1 MKLNRLF
8 TLCAVVAVAAAA
20 CQEEP
25 LPDAVT
31 PSSIEIPVLS
41 VGGGTTVSFSTN
53 CAWTA
58 SSDASFVTISPE
70 SGDAGDASI
79 TLTVTP
85 NDTFEERVAT
95 VKVVAGSITSV
106 YKVRQA
112 YTLVFG
118 ASTDKPLS
126 ISAEEQ
132 TFAIQVTANEAYKV
146 AVEGDWLTYLPASRA
161 VPVTS
166 AASFKASA
174 NSGLEKRTA
183 TITITSASGA
193 VLKYAVEQAVAEG
206 AMKIASVKYIS
217 NVEDTYNPVENAV
230 SFHSEYEL
238 EFDTEDGKVFLAIN
252 TAEVEKPLESVPAGE
267 FEVDASNSHA
277 AGTFSVAGAKYY
289 TKILDGEREIAVV
302 DGEVNI
308 EKDGNVYSVTAA
320 LMDASEKIS
329 TYVYKGEFP
338 AVEDASTGC
347 SYSKVDYQGDYYTY
361 FASGAK
367 GYNFSLYPSDS
378 AVDAD
383 YPYYIYFTVYGDKT
397 LDEKTV
403 PTGKFTL
410 DLDPEYIDSPYRCG
424 TVNYKPG
431 TITACSAYGKLDPEN
446 GKYYNFDIPE
456 MTVEIANVS
465 GTVYSVKIDAK
476 MKGKVTDY
484 IYDENTGETTQKV
497 LGETEFTY
505 SKTFEIN
512 IDGIS
517 DNVPRPAPDVDV
529 TFTYCFPS
537 SNYTG
542 FWYGSPYENI
552 NSQAWVVGWS
562 NSVNGNYTVN
572 LPIISETDC
581 PWTYEYNFAN
591 NRYCNTP
598 LPDGVYTY
606 APGYEPVAQ
615 SIGNWKM
622 VSRKAYVQNGYTGTV
637 TYVKSGTVT
646 FADGKVT
653 FDLQCASADG
663 SVNVKFDGSFDTAPN
678 LFQNYT
684 TSASRKAQA
693 TWAVAPTE

>member
-41 VGGGTTVSFSTN
+41 VGGSTTVSFSTN

-58 SSDASFVTISPE
+58 SSDASFVTVSPE
-70 SGDAGDASI
+70 SGEAGDANL
-79 TLTVTP
+79 TLSVTP
-85 NDTFEERVAT
+85 NDTFEERVANVT
-95 VKVVAGSITSV
+95 VVAGSITTV

-118 ASTDKPLS
+118 AATDKPLS
-126 ISAEEQ
+126 ISADEQ
-132 TFAIQVTANEAYKV
+132 TFAIQVTSNESYEV
-146 AVEGDWLTYLPASRA
+146 AVEGDWLTLLPATRA

-174 NSGLEKRTA
+174 NTGLQKRTA
-183 TITITSASGA
+183 TITITSASGS

-206 AMKIASVKYIS
+206 AMKIASVKYVS
-217 NVEDTYNPVENAV
+217 NVEDTYDQIEGKVR
-230 SFHSEYEL
+230 FHSEYEL
-238 EFDTEDGKVFLAIN
+238 EFDTENGKVFLAIN
-252 TAEVEKPLESVPAGE
+252 TPEVEKPLESVPAGGY
-267 FEVDASNSHA
+267 EVDATNSHA

-289 TKILDGEREIAVV
+289 TRVLDGNREITVI
-302 DGEVNI
+302 DGSISI
-308 EKDGNVYSVTAA
+308 ESDGKVYSVTAA

-338 AVEDASTGC
+338 AVEDASTAC
-347 SYSKVDYQGDYYTY
+347 SYASVSYVGDYYTY

-367 GYNFSLYPSDS
+367 GYSFSLYPSDS

-383 YPYYIYFTVYGDKT
+383 YPYYLSFTVYADKS

-410 DLDPEYIDSPYRCG
+410 DLDPEYIDSPYQSG
-424 TVNYKPG
+424 TVNYKSG
-431 TITACSAYGKLDPEN
+431 TITAYNAYGKLDPEK
-446 GKYYNFDIPE
+446 GKYYDFDIPE

-476 MKGKVTDY
+476 MKGKVSDY
-484 IYDENTGETTQKV
+484 IYDENTGETTEKV

-512 IDGIS
+512 IDEIQDGAS
-517 DNVPRPAPDVDV
+517 RPQPDVDAS
-529 TFTYCFPS
+529 FTGCSIS
-537 SNYTG
+537 SMYTG

-552 NSQAWVVGWS
+552 NSQVWFIQWS
-562 NSVNGNYTVN
+562 YVNG
-572 LPIISETDC
+572 
-581 PWTYEYNFAN
+581 
-591 NRYCNTP
+591 
-598 LPDGVYTY
+598 
-606 APGYEPVAQ
+606 
-615 SIGNWKM
+615 
-622 VSRKAYVQNGYTGTV
+622 
-637 TYVKSGTVT
+637 
-646 FADGKVT
+646 
-653 FDLQCASADG
+653 
-663 SVNVKFDGSFDTAPN
+663 
-678 LFQNYT
+678 
-684 TSASRKAQA
+684 
-693 TWAVAPTE
+693 

>member
-58 SSDASFVTISPE
+58 SSDASFVTVSPE

-79 TLTVTP
+79 TLTVKP
-85 NDTFEERVAT
+85 NNTFEERVANVT
-95 VKVVAGSITSV
+95 VVAGSITTV
-106 YKVRQA
+106 YKIRQA

-132 TFAIQVTANEAYKV
+132 TFAIQVTANEAYEV

-174 NSGLEKRTA
+174 NTGLQKRTA
-183 TITITSASGA
+183 TITITSASGS

-217 NVEDTYNPVENAV
+217 NVEDTYNPVEYAV

-252 TAEVEKPLESVPAGE
+252 TAEVEKPLESVPAGGY
-267 FEVDASNSHA
+267 EVDATNSHA

-289 TKILDGEREIAVV
+289 TRVLDGNREITVI
-302 DGEVNI
+302 DGSISI
-308 EKDGNVYSVTAA
+308 ESDGKVYSVTAA

-338 AVEDASTGC
+338 AVEDASTAC
-347 SYSKVDYQGDYYTY
+347 SYASVSYVGDYYTY

-367 GYNFSLYPSDS
+367 GYSFSLYPSDS

-383 YPYYIYFTVYGDKT
+383 YPYYFSFTVYADKS

-410 DLDPEYIDSPYRCG
+410 DLDPEYIDSPYQSG
-424 TVNYKPG
+424 TVNYKSG
-431 TITACSAYGKLDPEN
+431 TITSCSAYGKLDPEK
-446 GKYYNFDIPE
+446 GKYYDFDIPE

-476 MKGKVTDY
+476 MKGKVSDY
-484 IYDENTGETTQKV
+484 IYDENTGETTEKV

-512 IDGIS
+512 IDEIQDGAS
-517 DNVPRPAPDVDV
+517 RPQPDVDAS
-529 TFTYCFPS
+529 FTGCSIS
-537 SNYTG
+537 SMYTG

-552 NSQAWVVGWS
+552 NSQVWFIQWS
-562 NSVNGNYTVN
+562 YVNGCYMVCM
-572 LPIISETDC
+572 PIVSSVDC
-581 PWTYEYNFAN
+581 PWIYEKNFGG
-591 NRYCNTP
+591 RFCNTP
-598 LPDGVYTY
+598 IPDGVYTY
-606 APGYEPVAQ
+606 APGYEPVADA
-615 SIGNWKM
+615 IGNLK
-622 VSRKAYVQNGYTGTV
+622 SITRKAYVKNTYTGTV
-637 TYVKSGTVT
+637 TFVTAGTVT
-646 FADGKVT
+646 FAGEKVS
-653 FDLQCASADG
+653 FDLEAANTEG
-663 SVNVKFDGSFDTAPN
+663 TVKLKFDGGFDTSCQ

-693 TWAVAPTE
+693 TWAVAPSE

>member
-41 VGGGTTVSFSTN
+41 VGGSTTVSFSTN

-58 SSDASFVTISPE
+58 SSDASFVTVSPE
-70 SGDAGDASI
+70 SGEAGDANL
-79 TLTVTP
+79 TLSVTP
-85 NDTFEERVAT
+85 NDTFEERVANVT
-95 VKVVAGSITSV
+95 VVAGSITTV

-118 ASTDKPLS
+118 AATDKPLS

-132 TFAIQVTANEAYKV
+132 TFAIQVTSNESYEV
-146 AVEGDWLTYLPASRA
+146 AVEGDWLTLLPATRA

-174 NSGLEKRTA
+174 NTGLQKRTA
-183 TITITSASGA
+183 TITITSASGS

-217 NVEDTYNPVENAV
+217 NVEDTYNPVEYAV

-252 TAEVEKPLESVPAGE
+252 TAEVEKPLESVPAGGY
-267 FEVDASNSHA
+267 EVDATNSHA

-289 TKILDGEREIAVV
+289 TRVLDGNREITVI
-302 DGEVNI
+302 DGSISI
-308 EKDGNVYSVTAA
+308 ESDGKVYSVTAA

-338 AVEDASTGC
+338 AVEDASTAC
-347 SYSKVDYQGDYYTY
+347 SYASVSYVGDYYTY

-367 GYNFSLYPSDS
+367 GYSFSLYPSDS

-383 YPYYIYFTVYGDKT
+383 YPYYFSFTVYADKS

-410 DLDPEYIDSPYRCG
+410 DLDPEYIDSPYQSG
-424 TVNYKPG
+424 TVNYKSG
-431 TITACSAYGKLDPEN
+431 TITSCSAYGKLDPEK
-446 GKYYNFDIPE
+446 GKYYDFDIPE

-476 MKGKVTDY
+476 MKGKVSDY
-484 IYDENTGETTQKV
+484 IYDENTGETTEKV

-512 IDGIS
+512 IDEIQDGAS
-517 DNVPRPAPDVDV
+517 RPQPDVDAS
-529 TFTYCFPS
+529 FTGCSIS
-537 SNYTG
+537 SMYTG

-552 NSQAWVVGWS
+552 NSQVWFIQWS
-562 NSVNGNYTVN
+562 YVNGCYMVCM
-572 LPIISETDC
+572 PIVSSVDC
-581 PWTYEYNFAN
+581 PWIYEKNFGG
-591 NRYCNTP
+591 RFCNTP
-598 LPDGVYTY
+598 IPDGVYTY
-606 APGYEPVAQ
+606 APGYEPVADA
-615 SIGNWKM
+615 IGNLK
-622 VSRKAYVQNGYTGTV
+622 SITRKAYVKNTYTGTV
-637 TYVKSGTVT
+637 TFVTAGTVT
-646 FADGKVT
+646 FAGEKVS
-653 FDLQCASADG
+653 FDLEAANTEG
-663 SVNVKFDGSFDTAPN
+663 TVKLKFDGGFDTSCQ

-693 TWAVAPTE
+693 TWAVAPSE